1 MLETINFRQ
10 VQAFRTVMLTG
21 QITTAAELMG
31 ITQPAVSRLVRDFE
45 YATRLALFVRRGN
58 QILPTQAAK
67 TLMAEVERAFSGL
80 NRVQVLADAIRR
92 QSAGILRIAATPA
105 LAINVL
111 PQVVASFL
119 KDRPG
124 LHISLNGLNSP
135 MVIEAVASG
144 HADIGYA
151 DGPIDRPGF
160 EVLSYPMDAIVALP
174 AGHRL
179 AAQDI
184 VEPADLINERI
195 IALDPGTISAMRVE
209 VALAGI
215 ARGAQI
221 ETKLTHTACALVAEG
236 VGLTLADPLS
246 AGEFIDRGLCIR
258 PFSLSVDAG
267 FQCIRLAASAPSNIV
282 ADFMDEAISCMD
294 SRVREAISCM
304 DSRVREATNHRDLQ
318 LT

>member
-1 MLETINFRQ
+1 MLETLNFRQ

-45 YATRLALFVRRGN
+45 HATRLALFVRRGN

-80 NRVQVLADAIRR
+80 NRIQVLADAIRR
-92 QSAGILRIAATPA
+92 QSAGILRIAAMPA

-111 PQVVASFL
+111 PRVVASFL

-174 AGHRL
+174 PGHRL
-179 AAQDI
+179 AAREI
-184 VEPADLINERI
+184 VEPADLVDERI
-195 IALDPGTISAMRVE
+195 IALDPGTIPAMRVE

-215 ARGAQI
+215 ARSAQI

-236 VGLTLADPLS
+236 VGLTLTDPLS
-246 AGEFIDRGLCIR
+246 AGEFLDRGLCIR
-258 PFSLSVDAG
+258 PFSLSVDLG

-282 ADFMDEAISCMD
+282 SDFMDATIRYID
-294 SRVREAISCM
+294 SRVRAAVS
-304 DSRVREATNHRDLQ
+304 HRD
-318 LT
+318 

>member
-1 MLETINFRQ
+1 MNIMLDTLNFRQ

-21 QITTAAELMG
+21 QITAAAELMG

-45 YATRLALFVRRGN
+45 HATRLVLFVRRGN
-58 QILPTQAAK
+58 QIVPTQAAK
-67 TLMAEVERAFSGL
+67 TLMVEVDRAFSGL
-80 NRVQVLADAIRR
+80 NRIQVLADAIRR
-92 QSAGILRIAATPA
+92 QSAGILRIAAMPA

-111 PQVVASFL
+111 PHAVATFL

-124 LHISLNGLNSP
+124 LHVSLNGLNSP

-174 AGHRL
+174 PGHRL
-179 AAQDI
+179 AARKV
-184 VEPADLINERI
+184 VEPADLVGERI
-195 IALDPGTISAMRVE
+195 INLDPGTISAMRVE

-215 ARGAQI
+215 ARSAQI

-236 VGLTLADPLS
+236 VGLTLTDPLS

-258 PFSLSVDAG
+258 PFSLSVDSG
-267 FQCIRLAASAPSNIV
+267 FQCIRLAASAPSTIV
-282 ADFMDEAISCMD
+282 TDFMDAAISYID
-294 SRVREAISCM
+294 ARVQA
-304 DSRVREATNHRDLQ
+304 ATPH
-318 LT
+318 